1 MAEAIKDFFIGMPWG
16 LYIILILSF
25 GLLIAS
31 WIVPPLGAIS
41 PSALQGTA
49 LILGATWLFY
59 VTAHIPEFIEKG
71 AKIKASVG
79 NASIEIGKH
88 RKKHLN
94 EETAEEEEEIN
105 EDRPERETE

>member
-1 MAEAIKDFFIGMPWG
+1 MAETIKDLFIGMPWG
-16 LYIILILSF
+16 LYLILILSF
-25 GLLIAS
+25 GLLVAS
-31 WIVPPLGAIS
+31 WVVPPLGAIS

-79 NASIEIGKH
+79 SASVEIGRH
-88 RKKHLN
+88 NKKVLN
-94 EETAEEEEEIN
+94 EESIEEEKENIEEKN
-105 EDRPERETE
+105 

>member
-1 MAEAIKDFFIGMPWG
+1 MAETVKDFFIGMPWG
-16 LYIILILSF
+16 LYVILILSF
-25 GLLIAS
+25 GLLVAS
-31 WIVPPLGAIS
+31 WVVPPLGAIS

-79 NASIEIGKH
+79 NASIEIGRH
-88 RKKHLN
+88 KKKVLD
-94 EETAEEEEEIN
+94 ETNVEEEKEPDGQADN
-105 EDRPERETE
+105 S

>member
-1 MAEAIKDFFIGMPWG
+1 MAETVKDFFIGMPWG
-16 LYIILILSF
+16 LYVILILSF

-31 WIVPPLGAIS
+31 WIVPPLGVIS

-79 NASIEIGKH
+79 NASIEIGRH
-88 RKKHLN
+88 KKKVLD
-94 EETAEEEEEIN
+94 ETNVEEEKEPDGQADN
-105 EDRPERETE
+105 S

>member
-1 MAEAIKDFFIGMPWG
+1 MAETVKDFFIGMPWG
-16 LYIILILSF
+16 LYVILILSF
-25 GLLIAS
+25 ILLVAS

-79 NASIEIGKH
+79 NASIEIG
-88 RKKHLN
+88 RNKKKVLD
-94 EETAEEEEEIN
+94 ETNVEEEKEPDGQTDN
-105 EDRPERETE
+105 S

>member
-1 MAEAIKDFFIGMPWG
+1 MSEAVKDFFIGMPWG

-31 WIVPPLGAIS
+31 WVVPPLGAIS

-79 NASIEIGKH
+79 NASIEIGRH
-88 RKKHLN
+88 RKKNLN
-94 EETAEEEEEIN
+94 EEIVEEAD
-105 EDRPERETE
+105 EDRPEPETE

>member
-1 MAEAIKDFFIGMPWG
+1 MAETVKDFFIGMPWG
-16 LYIILILSF
+16 LYVILILSF

-79 NASIEIGKH
+79 NASIEIGQH
-88 RKKHLN
+88 KKKVLDETN
-94 EETAEEEEEIN
+94 VEEEKEDIEKEAEE
-105 EDRPERETE
+105 

>member
-1 MAEAIKDFFIGMPWG
+1 MAETVKDFFIGMPWG
-16 LYIILILSF
+16 IYVILILSF
-25 GLLIAS
+25 GLLIAN

-79 NASIEIGKH
+79 NASIEIGRH
-88 RKKHLN
+88 KKKVLD
-94 EETAEEEEEIN
+94 ETNVEEEKEPDGQADN
-105 EDRPERETE
+105 S

>member
-1 MAEAIKDFFIGMPWG
+1 MAEAVKDFFIGMPWG
-16 LYIILILSF
+16 LYVILILSF
-25 GLLIAS
+25 GLLVAS
-31 WIVPPLGAIS
+31 WVVPPLGAIS

-79 NASIEIGKH
+79 NASIEIGRH
-88 RKKHLN
+88 EKKVLDESN
-94 EETAEEEEEIN
+94 VEEEKEPDGQADN
-105 EDRPERETE
+105 S

>member
-1 MAEAIKDFFIGMPWG
+1 MAETVKDFFIGMPWG
-16 LYIILILSF
+16 LYVILILSF

-79 NASIEIGKH
+79 NASVEIERH
-88 RKKHLN
+88 SKKVLN
-94 EETAEEEEEIN
+94 EENIEEEKEEDNIEEKN
-105 EDRPERETE
+105 